1 MVVAETIVIAAA
13 NYLAL
18 APDPPLFVPTPHA
31 AGATEPIRLISHVT
45 TREEAVNAYRAYR

>member
-1 MVVAETIVIAAA
+1 MFIVAAEYLV
-13 NYLAL
+13 LAL
-18 APDPPLFVPTPHA
+18 GLPLFVPTPHA